1 MRERWLV
8 ALKRAVLAVLL
19 VLILTH
25 VPLPAQTP
33 GWAAF
38 VEIPLLVFLLVCYLG
53 KVLYDTL
60 FYNRLP

>member
-1 MRERWLV
+1 MRERWLL
-8 ALKRAVLAVLL
+8 ALKRALLAVLL

-33 GWAAF
+33 GWVAF
-38 VEIPLLVFLLVCYLG
+38 AEIPVLVFLLVCYLG